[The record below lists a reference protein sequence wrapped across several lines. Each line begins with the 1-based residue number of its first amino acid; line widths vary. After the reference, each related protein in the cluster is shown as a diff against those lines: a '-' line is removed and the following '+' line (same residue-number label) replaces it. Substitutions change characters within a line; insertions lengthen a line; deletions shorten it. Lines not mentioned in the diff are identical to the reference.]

1 MRKGFVLAAI
11 AIALTSGFCFGQD
24 AEISGALTLSVT
36 TERGDSGVYGI
47 GEDIVL
53 LVSVNKPV
61 WLRLYHIDAEG
72 KAKLLWPNPYVIRG
86 IVDPGEGIR
95 FPNLRDRFV
104 LRVEPPTGT
113 ERILAVA
120 STRPLY
126 PNDPLLPSVVNPE
139 SDPGAYIPRGLTKA
153 ELYPPERVEASVSFE
168 VREKSL
174 QPGSGE

>member
-53 LVSVNKPV
+53 VSVNKPV

-72 KAKLLWPNPYVIRG
+72 KAKYCG
-86 IVDPGEGIR
+86 
-95 FPNLRDRFV
+95 
-104 LRVEPPTGT
+104 PT
-113 ERILAVA
+113 LM
-120 STRPLY
+120 
-126 PNDPLLPSVVNPE
+126 
-139 SDPGAYIPRGLTKA
+139 
-153 ELYPPERVEASVSFE
+153 
-168 VREKSL
+168 
-174 QPGSGE
+174 